1 MDELRVFNNTHWTVT
16 HRRDARYD
24 GYLIISSE
32 ETASGL
38 GGLSHEA
45 LASLGPVMKAVEL
58 LLTRAYAPYK
68 VVFYKLGFSPGFNV
82 HFHVAPVSEALL
94 AEISNHPGYS
104 DNPDGN
110 DVIIFLSREY
120 CERSLSADEME
131 KQLSAVRRL
140 KDCFDQACPEPDLS

>member
-1 MDELRVFNNTHWTVT
+1 MDELSVFKNPHWAVT

-38 GGLSHEA
+38 SGLSHAA
-45 LASLGPVMKAVEL
+45 LASLGSVMKAVEL
-58 LLTRAYAPYK
+58 LLTKAYAPYK

-82 HFHVAPVSEALL
+82 HFHVAPVSQALL
-94 AEISNHPGYS
+94 AEISNYPGYS

-110 DVIIFLSREY
+110 DAIVFLSREY
-120 CERSLSADEME
+120 CERSLSADEIE
-131 KQLSAVRRL
+131 KQLSAVCLL
-140 KDCFDQACPEPDLS
+140 KGLFDQDPTGSE

>member
-1 MDELRVFNNTHWTVT
+1 
-16 HRRDARYD
+16 
-24 GYLIISSE
+24 
-32 ETASGL
+32 
-38 GGLSHEA
+38 
-45 LASLGPVMKAVEL
+45 MKAVEL

-110 DVIIFLSREY
+110 DAIIFLSREY
-120 CERSLSADEME
+120 CERPLSAYEME

>member
-120 CERSLSADEME
+120 CERSLSADEKE

>member
-1 MDELRVFNNTHWTVT
+1 MDELSVFKNPHWAVT

-45 LASLGPVMKAVEL
+45 LASLGLVMKAVEL
-58 LLTRAYAPYK
+58 LLTKAYAPYK

-120 CERSLSADEME
+120 CERSLSADEKE

>member
-68 VVFYKLGFSPGFNV
+68 VVFYKLGFSPGFSV

-120 CERSLSADEME
+120 CERSLSAYEME

>member
-104 DNPDGN
+104 DNPDVN
-110 DVIIFLSREY
+110 DAIIFLSREY
-120 CERSLSADEME
+120 CERPLSADEKE
-131 KQLSAVRRL
+131 KQLSAVRWL